1 MGSVKSGVEGGYELV
16 GGEQWV
22 IAEGMWRIEEAHG
35 SDKVTRGVRW
45 GREERE
51 RHLGTSPELLMPTAI
66 LLVQHL
72 LTSGED
78 SCKYLLINLLPPSAH
93 YPSKL

>member
-35 SDKVTRGVRW
+35 SGGDKGGAVG
-45 GREERE
+45 
-51 RHLGTSPELLMPTAI
+51 
-66 LLVQHL
+66 
-72 LTSGED
+72 
-78 SCKYLLINLLPPSAH
+78 
-93 YPSKL
+93 